1 MASDVSDLA
10 LQAKKFCDA
19 GDYESAWNIAQAM
32 LAEKPKEANPSILA
46 AYVLWKMEKHPL
58 AYQLAV
64 RGTQMAPHEAA
75 AWINLGMT
83 AHEIWEVEESED
95 AYKTA
100 LRLAKNAAERA
111 MVAMNLSALYI
122 DTGRFVEAE
131 KYARESLKIKDSPK
145 AKANLG
151 FGLLGQRK
159 WEGWDWYSY
168 SLGLNS
174 RLAMQYGEEKPWAGE
189 KGKVVAFYGEQ
200 GLGDE
205 LSFASMVPDA
215 AKDCKKVIVDCHPK
229 LQGLFRRSFPQAK
242 VYGTRNAKAGDGQKW
257 DKEDW
262 QIDASLA
269 LGELGK
275 FYRKSDESFT
285 GEPYLV
291 ADPDRRVMWRHL
303 FDKKKKPVI
312 GIAWTGGIPKTG
324 RKFRTLT
331 LESLKPLLESVD
343 AHWVSL
349 QYKDA
354 SKEISEFKNKNP
366 GIDVVQ
372 YPWATLTNDY
382 DDTAAMVA
390 ELDLVISVD
399 TAVIHLAGAL
409 GKECWVMLH
418 HLSQWRY
425 AVTIDLKPFYKSV
438 DVVKQKKLGEWGPVI
453 GEMVGRLR
461 NRYHREAA

>member
-1 MASDVSDLA
+1 MSDLA
-10 LQAKKFCDA
+10 LQAKQYCDA
-19 GDYESAWNIAQAM
+19 GDFESAWNIAQMM

-46 AYVLWKMEKHPL
+46 SYVLWKMEKHPL

-75 AWINLGMT
+75 SWINLGMT
-83 AHEIWEVEESED
+83 AHEIWEVEESEE

-100 LRLAKNAAERA
+100 LRLAKNAAERG
-111 MVAMNLSALYI
+111 MVTMNLSALYI

-131 KYARESLKIKDSPK
+131 KYARESLKIKESPK

-174 RLAMQYGEEKPWAGE
+174 RLAMQYNDEKPWDGS
-189 KGKVVAFYGEQ
+189 KGKTVVFYGEQ

-205 LSFASMVPDA
+205 ISFSSMLPEA
-215 AKDCKKVIVDCHPK
+215 ARDCKKVIVDCHPK
-229 LQGLFRRSFPQAK
+229 LEGLFKRSFPQVK
-242 VYGTRNAKAGDGQKW
+242 VYGTRNTKAGEGVQW
-257 DKEDW
+257 DEEDW
-262 QIDASLA
+262 KLDASLA

-275 FYRKSDESFT
+275 FYRKTDESFT
-285 GEPYLV
+285 GEPFLV
-291 ADPDRRVMWRHL
+291 ADPDRRVMWRTL

-312 GIAWTGGIPKTG
+312 GIAWSGGIAKTG

-331 LESLKPLLESVD
+331 LEGLKPLLESVD

-354 SKEISEFKNKNP
+354 AKEIAEFKKKNP
-366 GIDVVQ
+366 GIDLMQ
-372 YPWATLTNDY
+372 YPWATLTPDY
-382 DDTAAMVA
+382 DDTAALVA

-418 HLSQWRY
+418 ALSQWRY
-425 AVTIDLKPFYKSV
+425 GVFGDLKPFYKSV
-438 DVVKQKKLGEWGPVI
+438 DVVKQKKLGEWAAVV

-461 NRYHREAA
+461 KRYHREAA